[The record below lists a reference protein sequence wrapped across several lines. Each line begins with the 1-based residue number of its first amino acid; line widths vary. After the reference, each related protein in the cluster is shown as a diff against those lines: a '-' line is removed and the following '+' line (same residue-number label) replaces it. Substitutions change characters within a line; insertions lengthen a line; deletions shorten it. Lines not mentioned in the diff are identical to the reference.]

1 MVELLLDKEVLALW
15 LFVSLYSNI
24 IKLQMISRSSVS
36 QIINSYSQF
45 ASYSLQKD
53 FLSKWRVW
61 LFDFIYHCI
70 SRSCRKQVS
79 YHR

>member
-1 MVELLLDKEVLALW
+1 
-15 LFVSLYSNI
+15 
-24 IKLQMISRSSVS
+24 MISRSSVS